1 MHYCMYCNTQASES
15 FLSPHIGR
23 FLWFCHLVWSK
34 TVVSPSVYTSLQWRK
49 NETHIISMA
58 PSLGI
63 SQGCKSIL
71 KQSNLR
77 GVFFTFSFCNTWIIK
92 KRLMLKDRH
101 SKSTKMEAPLPIPG
115 HSRRTKDRANPDL
128 PQQLLMK
135 KLPVRPNAVGQSR
148 ELKGLSYKLERCSIR
163 KSSIYTQEVECRQL
177 IEYSRS
183 TLLPTPSSRG
193 LSVEAE
199 LMNAQSGRKF
209 KSTSYLTW
217 LNKLY
222 EICS

>member
-92 KRLMLKDRH
+92 KRLLMWKIDTQTQPKWRH
-101 SKSTKMEAPLPIPG
+101 PLPIPG
-115 HSRRTKDRANPDL
+115 HSWRTEGRANPNSPRA
-128 PQQLLMK
+128 PQTESPTETQFC
-135 KLPVRPNAVGQSR
+135 RPIRPGSWKDSDTHWTTEGCAVSHSVCSFDS
-148 ELKGLSYKLERCSIR
+148 LTLCSIG
-163 KSSIYTQEVECRQL
+163 KSSIYPQEVECRWL
-177 IEYSRS
+177 IKCSNS
-183 TLLPTPSSRG
+183 TLFFNT
-193 LSVEAE
+193 
-199 LMNAQSGRKF
+199 
-209 KSTSYLTW
+209 
-217 LNKLY
+217 
-222 EICS
+222 

>member
-92 KRLMLKDRH
+92 KRLLIWKIDTQTQPNWGTPYPSQVILGELKIGPILTPPQELLRQR
-101 SKSTKMEAPLPIPG
+101 APL
-115 HSRRTKDRANPDL
+115 K
-128 PQQLLMK
+128 
-135 KLPVRPNAVGQSR
+135 PNSVGQS
-148 ELKGLSYKLERCSIR
+148 
-163 KSSIYTQEVECRQL
+163 
-177 IEYSRS
+177 
-183 TLLPTPSSRG
+183 
-193 LSVEAE
+193 
-199 LMNAQSGRKF
+199 
-209 KSTSYLTW
+209 W
-217 LNKLY
+217 
-222 EICS
+222 

>member
-92 KRLMLKDRH
+92 KRL
-101 SKSTKMEAPLPIPG
+101 
-115 HSRRTKDRANPDL
+115 
-128 PQQLLMK
+128 LMWK
-135 KLPVRPNAVGQSR
+135 IDTQTQPNWGTPYPSQVILG
-148 ELKGLSYKLERCSIR
+148 ELKIGPILTPPKSSSDREPLWNPILSASPGSWKDSDTHWTTEGCAVSHPVCSFDSLTLCSIG
-163 KSSIYTQEVECRQL
+163 KSSIYTQEVECRRL
-177 IEYSRS
+177 IECSNS
-183 TLLPTPSSRG
+183 TLFSNT
-193 LSVEAE
+193 
-199 LMNAQSGRKF
+199 
-209 KSTSYLTW
+209 
-217 LNKLY
+217 
-222 EICS
+222 

>member
-77 GVFFTFSFCNTWIIK
+77 GVFFTFSFCNTGIIK
-92 KRLMLKDRH
+92 KRLFMWKIDTQTQPKWRH
-101 SKSTKMEAPLPIPG
+101 PLPIPG
-115 HSRRTKDRANPDL
+115 HSWRTEDRANPNPF
-128 PQQLLMK
+128 PQELLRQRAPLK
-135 KLPVRPNAVGQSR
+135 PNSVGQS
-148 ELKGLSYKLERCSIR
+148 
-163 KSSIYTQEVECRQL
+163 
-177 IEYSRS
+177 
-183 TLLPTPSSRG
+183 
-193 LSVEAE
+193 
-199 LMNAQSGRKF
+199 
-209 KSTSYLTW
+209 W
-217 LNKLY
+217 
-222 EICS
+222 